1 MDNTIYESFYQLL
14 AQFEIL
20 DQFWEDIEYL
30 FNKRR
35 GDKKLITAF
44 ETRLRQLADKR
55 ERAIL
60 LGRSAFELLKK
71 SEGIYSMPVD
81 TNEVNYRVLYS
92 FEKGGTILIHGFFER
107 GGKRK
112 TNYSTAIPAAQKR
125 LKSWRENHE

>member
-71 SEGIYSMPVD
+71 SEGIYSMHVD

-92 FEKGGTILIHGFFER
+92 FEKGGTILIHGFF
-107 GGKRK
+107 
-112 TNYSTAIPAAQKR
+112 
-125 LKSWRENHE
+125 